1 MPLCQRRVKDMTFE
15 DELKSSV
22 VVAEA
27 STKAFSRALLVGV
40 VPIIEFGVLIALTA
54 LIVALPA
61 KLLRKV

>member
-1 MPLCQRRVKDMTFE
+1 MTFE